1 MLASLIELEAMD
13 HASLENCLVLFQL
26 PYSLFEQHR
35 SQIRLLWQQ
44 QDVKESSFM
53 PTISKENNCVTLI
66 NIFTVEP
73 SNQKKLMELLVE
85 ATERSVRHVQGFISA
100 SFHRSLDGTRVAAYA
115 QWRSAADYQAMR
127 KNAVALP
134 YMEQALAL
142 ATFDS
147 GMYEVAETFDGVKTP

>member
-1 MLASLIELEAMD
+1 
-13 HASLENCLVLFQL
+13 
-26 PYSLFEQHR
+26 
-35 SQIRLLWQQ
+35 
-44 QDVKESSFM
+44 
-53 PTISKENNCVTLI
+53 
-66 NIFTVEP
+66 
-73 SNQKKLMELLVE
+73 MELLVE

-115 QWRSAADYQAMR
+115 QWRSAEDYQAMR